1 MNRVLA
7 SSVVASVCPSLTL
20 RPTRTPSIGER
31 IVVRSRSISADL
43 EQRLLLRQRRDGG
56 VELRLDA
63 LDVRP
68 GALDLVFLRDGDRL
82 RLAQRGF
89 GRAELGLRVLD
100 VNAGADRA
108 LAQRLLAPEL
118 APGGV
123 ELDPGVVAARPEDGH
138 LGLGIE
144 RVDAGALEPGL
155 RGGDRHLRHLDRGA
169 TAASSRSPVC
179 RLSTIMTG
187 LDRPAAQ
194 ASASSST
201 RTTCTASR
209 PTPSWIWGRQLV
221 PSATMRSS
229 GAALRRAGKSDS
241 SPMANDTSM
250 VLGS

>member
-100 VNAGADRA
+100 VDAGADRA

-118 APGGV
+118 A
-123 ELDPGVVAARPEDGH
+123 LLADSNLTRALSLRAR
-138 LGLGIE
+138 
-144 RVDAGALEPGL
+144 R
-155 RGGDRHLRHLDRGA
+155 
-169 TAASSRSPVC
+169 
-179 RLSTIMTG
+179 TG
-187 LDRPAAQ
+187 TW
-194 ASASSST
+194 ASASS
-201 RTTCTASR
+201 ASMR
-209 PTPSWIWGRQLV
+209 
-221 PSATMRSS
+221 ARSS
-229 GAALRRAGKSDS
+229 RAFAAAIVTCAISIAARRRRAAVRPSVDCPPS
-241 SPMANDTSM
+241 
-250 VLGS
+250 